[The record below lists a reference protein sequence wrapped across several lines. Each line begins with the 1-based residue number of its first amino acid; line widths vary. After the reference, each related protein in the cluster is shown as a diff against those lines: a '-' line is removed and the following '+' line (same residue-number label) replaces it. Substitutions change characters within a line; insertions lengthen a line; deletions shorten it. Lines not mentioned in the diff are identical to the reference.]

1 MSEIVTVRD
10 IEIITTEIKTIEM
23 QVAKMAIYGCIE
35 IGRRLVEAKE
45 IIGHGGWGK
54 YLTENVRYSQQW
66 ATNLMNLY
74 REYGQQQESLFENFA
89 NSKSFG
95 NLDVTKHILLLAV
108 PADERSDFVEANDVE
123 HKSVAELKAVIRERD
138 EAFAARDAAISARDD
153 NLRELAALDEENKRI
168 TAGMVEAAEKL
179 DAKDAELEQ
188 LQGQVKAA
196 EDKQAAAEKKV
207 DTLKK
212 KLKAANDGEAQ
223 ARADLAKA
231 KENPEVPESMM
242 EQLRRE
248 VEADAAAKATEQVRK
263 ELAAAQE
270 EAARANKARVD
281 AEEKAAE
288 AQRKIQMA
296 NPDMV
301 QFSTYLTEAQDQF
314 KKMINA
320 LKKIAATDPATAEK
334 LKGNIKEKLLDN
346 LSRMIDMV

>member
-10 IEIITTEIKTIEM
+10 IDTITTEIKTIEM

-45 IIGHGGWGK
+45 IVGHGGWGK
-54 YLTENVRYSQQW
+54 YLAEHVRYSQQW

-74 REYGQQQESLFENFA
+74 REYGHQQESLFESFA

-95 NLDVTKHILLLAV
+95 NIDVTKHILLLAV
-108 PADERSDFVEANDVE
+108 PAEERADFAEVHDVE
-123 HKSVAELKAVIRERD
+123 NKTVQELKEAIRDRD
-138 EAFAARDAAISARDD
+138 ANLQAANEQAAR
-153 NLRELAALDEENKRI
+153 
-168 TAGMVEAAEKL
+168 AEKAEAEVEKL
-179 DAKDAELEQ
+179 TASVVQQADALEAKDTEVER
-188 LQGQVKAA
+188 LQAQVKAA
-196 EDKQAAAEKKV
+196 EEKQAAADKKV
-207 DTLKK
+207 ETLKK
-212 KLKAANDGEAQ
+212 KLKAATDGEAQ

-242 EQLRRE
+242 EQLRKE
-248 VEADAAAKATEQVRK
+248 VEADAAAKATEQIRK
-263 ELAAAQE
+263 ELTAAQE
-270 EAARANKARVD
+270 EADRANKARVA

-320 LKKIAATDPATAEK
+320 LKKIAAADPATAEK

-346 LSRMIDMV
+346 LGRMIDMV